1 MDQYIG
7 KFLDDRYE
15 ILDVLGTGG
24 MAVVYKAKCHRLNR
38 MVAIKILK
46 PELAQDEEIRNRF
59 HDESQAVAK
68 LNHPNIVNVFDVNQ
82 SDGVEYIVME
92 LIEGITLKQ
101 YMRKRGSSLNWREA
115 LHFMSQILQ
124 ALRHAHSRGIIH
136 RDIKPQNIMV
146 LRDGSVKVADFGI
159 ARITDSQRTM
169 TQEAL
174 GSVHYI
180 SPEQARGSNIDA
192 RSDLYSAGVVLYEM
206 LTGALPYNGDSPV
219 AVVLQHVQSIPTP
232 PRAINPD
239 IPLGMEQ
246 ITKKAMAPNPDRRY
260 PSADA
265 MLADLDAFRK
275 NPDIDFGYSDPWVLE
290 RQIDEDEPTQIHPA
304 VQLDPE
310 AIQRKREEQAAKK
323 KAEGADAAAAA
334 GAGGA
339 QQTPPV
345 TPTPQQPEPEEDGSD
360 DNYEVEEDG
369 KDGKRTAVMIGA
381 VVAIILL
388 VCLIF
393 VLLWNMIFSGIFSD
407 GSTYEVPNLLGKT
420 YQEAIAT
427 IADDPDLNS
436 HFTVTVSEETAYSAD
451 YEPGQII
458 KQDPE
463 GGTSTKSETTDITVT
478 LCAEDDDKVEVKY
491 MPNIVGKNYRDWS
504 QTLYNDYNVI
514 VSYKFE
520 YSDEYE
526 KNLIIS
532 TDPKSGDELTEG
544 QKVTLYISKGQEE
557 KLVTMVTVTGM
568 SQSEAEKTIQGLGLT
583 VGSVV
588 DVDSDEAKGTV
599 IFQSVKNGAEVKPGT
614 KVNLQVSKGPQEDPT
629 PVDPDHPT
637 DPDTPDHPDNPDTP
651 DDPNEDNTSHQI
663 KVTLPDDREEASA
676 VVIKINGSIL
686 YSKSVAPDKSIVSVS
701 YVGKIESSEITVD
714 GEPYDDYTIS

>member
-38 MVAIKILK
+38 MVAVKILK

-169 TQEAL
+169 NQEAL

-206 LTGALPYNGDSPV
+206 LTGTLPYNGDSPV

-304 VQLDPE
+304 VQLDAD

-323 KAEGADAAAAA
+323 KAEAEGA

-339 QQTPPV
+339 QTPPV
-345 TPTPQQPEPEEDGSD
+345 TPPPKQPEPEPEYEDD
-360 DNYEVEEDG
+360 DYEEEGDG
-369 KDGKRTAVMIGA
+369 KGGKRTAVMIGA
-381 VVAIILL
+381 VVAIIIM
-388 VCLIF
+388 VVLIF

-420 YQEAIAT
+420 YQEAIAA

-436 HFTVTVSEETAYSAD
+436 HFTVTVSEETAYNAD

-463 GGTSTKSETTDITVT
+463 GGTTTKSETTDITVT

-491 MPNIVGKNYRDWS
+491 MPDIVGKNYRDWS

-526 KNLIIS
+526 KNLIIN

-583 VGSVV
+583 VGNVV

-629 PVDPDHPT
+629 PVEPD
-637 DPDTPDHPDNPDTP
+637 DPDHPDNPD
-651 DDPNEDNTSHQI
+651 DDNTSHQI
-663 KVTLPDDREEASA
+663 KVTLPEDREEASA

-714 GEPYDDYTIS
+714 GEEYDDYTIS

>member
-180 SPEQARGSNIDA
+180 SPEQARGSDIDA

-206 LTGALPYNGDSPV
+206 LTGTLPYNGDSPV

-304 VQLDPE
+304 VQLDAD

-323 KAEGADAAAAA
+323 KAEAEGA

-339 QQTPPV
+339 QTPPV
-345 TPTPQQPEPEEDGSD
+345 TPPPKQPEPEPEYEDD
-360 DNYEVEEDG
+360 DYEEEGDG
-369 KDGKRTAVMIGA
+369 KGGKRTAVMIGA
-381 VVAIILL
+381 VVAIIIM
-388 VCLIF
+388 VVLIF

-420 YQEAIAT
+420 YQEAIAA

-436 HFTVTVSEETAYSAD
+436 HFTVTVSEETAYNAD

-463 GGTSTKSETTDITVT
+463 GGTTTKSETTDITVT

-491 MPNIVGKNYRDWS
+491 MPDIAGKNYRDWS

-583 VGSVV
+583 VGNVV

-629 PVDPDHPT
+629 PVEPD
-637 DPDTPDHPDNPDTP
+637 DPDHPDNPD
-651 DDPNEDNTSHQI
+651 DDNTSHQI
-663 KVTLPDDREEASA
+663 KVTLPEDREEASA

-714 GEPYDDYTIS
+714 GEEYDDYTIS

>member
-115 LHFMSQILQ
+115 LHFMTQILQ

-180 SPEQARGSNIDA
+180 SPEQARGSDIDA

-206 LTGALPYNGDSPV
+206 LTGTLPYNGDSPV

-304 VQLDPE
+304 VQIDPE
-310 AIQRKREEQAAKK
+310 TIQRKREEQAAKQ
-323 KAEGADAAAAA
+323 KAESAAAGAAAAA
-334 GAGGA
+334 GVGGA
-339 QQTPPV
+339 QASPV
-345 TPTPQQPEPEEDGSD
+345 TPPPKQPEQPEAEYPEED
-360 DNYEVEEDG
+360 YEITEDG
-369 KDGKRTAVMIGA
+369 KGGKRTAVMIGA
-381 VVAIILL
+381 VVAIIVL

-393 VLLWNMIFSGIFSD
+393 VMLWKMIFSGIFSD

-420 YQEAIAT
+420 YQEAIAA
-427 IADDPDLNS
+427 IAGDEDLNG
-436 HFTVTVSEETAYSAD
+436 HFTITVSEETAYSAD

-491 MPNIVGKNYRDWS
+491 MPDIVGKNYRDWS
-504 QTLYNDYNVI
+504 QTLYNDYNVV

-520 YSDEYE
+520 YSDDYE
-526 KNLIIS
+526 KNLIIR
-532 TDPKSGDELTEG
+532 TDPQSGEELTEG
-544 QKVTLYISKGQEE
+544 QKITLYISKGKEE

-568 SQSEAEKTIQGLGLT
+568 SQAEAEKTIHGLGLT
-583 VGSVV
+583 VGNVV
-588 DVDSDEAKGTV
+588 EVDSDEDKGTV
-599 IFQSVKNGAEVKPGT
+599 IFQSVKNDASVKTGT
-614 KVNLQVSKGPQEDPT
+614 KVNLQVSKGPKEE
-629 PVDPDHPT
+629 PDE
-637 DPDTPDHPDNPDTP
+637 PDNPDNPDHPDDP
-651 DDPNEDNTSHQI
+651 DDDNTSHQI
-663 KVTLPDDREEASA
+663 KVTLPEDREEASA

-714 GEPYDDYTIS
+714 GESYDHYTIS

>member
-38 MVAIKILK
+38 MVAVKILK

-206 LTGALPYNGDSPV
+206 LTGTLPYNGDSPV

-304 VQLDPE
+304 VQIDPE
-310 AIQRKREEQAAKK
+310 TIQRKREEQAAKQ
-323 KAEGADAAAAA
+323 KAESAAAGAAAAA
-334 GAGGA
+334 GIGGA
-339 QQTPPV
+339 QAAPV
-345 TPTPQQPEPEEDGSD
+345 TPPPKQPEQPEAEYPEED
-360 DNYEVEEDG
+360 YEITEDG
-369 KDGKRTAVMIGA
+369 KGGKRTAVMIGA
-381 VVAIILL
+381 VVAIIVL

-393 VLLWNMIFSGIFSD
+393 VMLWKMIFSGIFSD

-420 YQEAIAT
+420 YQEAIAA
-427 IADDPDLNS
+427 IAGDEDLNG
-436 HFTVTVSEETAYSAD
+436 HFTITVSEETAYSAD

-491 MPNIVGKNYRDWS
+491 MPDIVGKNYRDWS
-504 QTLYNDYNVI
+504 QTLYNDYNVV

-520 YSDEYE
+520 YSDDYE
-526 KNLIIS
+526 KNLIIR
-532 TDPKSGDELTEG
+532 TDPQSGEELTEG
-544 QKVTLYISKGQEE
+544 QKITLYISKGKEE

-568 SQSEAEKTIQGLGLT
+568 SQAEAEKTIQGLGLT
-583 VGSVV
+583 VGNVV
-588 DVDSDEAKGTV
+588 EVDSDEDKGTV
-599 IFQSVKNGAEVKPGT
+599 IFQSVKNGASVKQGT
-614 KVNLQVSKGPQEDPT
+614 KVNLQVSKGPKEE
-629 PVDPDHPT
+629 PDE
-637 DPDTPDHPDNPDTP
+637 PDNPDNPDHPDDP
-651 DDPNEDNTSHQI
+651 DDDNTSHQI
-663 KVTLPDDREEASA
+663 KVTLPEDREEASA

-714 GEPYDDYTIS
+714 GEPYDNYTIS

>member
-38 MVAIKILK
+38 MVAVKILK

-206 LTGALPYNGDSPV
+206 LTGTLPYNGDSPV

-304 VQLDPE
+304 VQIDPE
-310 AIQRKREEQAAKK
+310 TIQRKREEQAAKQ
-323 KAEGADAAAAA
+323 KAESAAAGAAAAA
-334 GAGGA
+334 GGVGA
-339 QQTPPV
+339 QAAPV
-345 TPTPQQPEPEEDGSD
+345 TPPPKQPEQPEAEYPEED
-360 DNYEVEEDG
+360 YEITEDG
-369 KDGKRTAVMIGA
+369 KGGKRTAVMIGA
-381 VVAIILL
+381 VVAIIVL

-393 VLLWNMIFSGIFSD
+393 VMLWKMIFSGIFSD

-420 YQEAIAT
+420 YQEAIAA
-427 IADDPDLNS
+427 IAGDEDLNG
-436 HFTVTVSEETAYSAD
+436 HFTITVSEETAYSAD

-491 MPNIVGKNYRDWS
+491 MPDIVGKNYRDWS

-526 KNLIIS
+526 KNLIIN

-583 VGSVV
+583 VGNVV

-614 KVNLQVSKGPQEDPT
+614 KVNLQVSKGPQEE
-629 PVDPDHPT
+629 PDE
-637 DPDTPDHPDNPDTP
+637 PDNPDNPDHPDNPD
-651 DDPNEDNTSHQI
+651 DDNTSHQI
-663 KVTLPDDREEASA
+663 KVTLPEDREEASA

-714 GEPYDDYTIS
+714 GEEYDDYTIS

>member
-7 KFLDDRYE
+7 KMLDNRYE
-15 ILDVLGTGG
+15 ILELIGSGG
-24 MAVVYKAKCHRLNR
+24 MANVYKAKCHRLNR
-38 MVAIKILK
+38 MVAVKILK
-46 PELAQDEEIRNRF
+46 NDLAENADFRRRF
-59 HDESQAVAK
+59 RDESLAVAQ
-68 LNHPNIVNVFDVNQ
+68 LSHANIVSVYDV
-82 SDGVEYIVME
+82 SRSGDTEYIVME
-92 LIEGITLKQ
+92 LVDGITLKQ
-101 YMRKRGSSLNWREA
+101 YMERRGKMDWREA
-115 LHFMSQILQ
+115 LHFITQIMR
-124 ALRHAHSRGIIH
+124 ALSHAHSRGIIH

-304 VQLDPE
+304 VQIDPE
-310 AIQRKREEQAAKK
+310 TIQRKREEQAAKK
-323 KAEGADAAAAA
+323 KAEA

-491 MPNIVGKNYRDWS
+491 MPDIVGKNYRDWS

-583 VGSVV
+583 VGNVV

>member
-1 MDQYIG
+1 M
-7 KFLDDRYE
+7 
-15 ILDVLGTGG
+15 
-24 MAVVYKAKCHRLNR
+24 
-38 MVAIKILK
+38 
-46 PELAQDEEIRNRF
+46 
-59 HDESQAVAK
+59 
-68 LNHPNIVNVFDVNQ
+68 
-82 SDGVEYIVME
+82 
-92 LIEGITLKQ
+92 
-101 YMRKRGSSLNWREA
+101 
-115 LHFMSQILQ
+115 
-124 ALRHAHSRGIIH
+124 
-136 RDIKPQNIMV
+136 
-146 LRDGSVKVADFGI
+146 
-159 ARITDSQRTM
+159 
-169 TQEAL
+169 
-174 GSVHYI
+174 
-180 SPEQARGSNIDA
+180 
-192 RSDLYSAGVVLYEM
+192 
-206 LTGALPYNGDSPV
+206 
-219 AVVLQHVQSIPTP
+219 TP
-232 PRAINPD
+232 PPK
-239 IPLGMEQ
+239 PKE
-246 ITKKAMAPNPDRRY
+246 
-260 PSADA
+260 
-265 MLADLDAFRK
+265 
-275 NPDIDFGYSDPWVLE
+275 
-290 RQIDEDEPTQIHPA
+290 
-304 VQLDPE
+304 
-310 AIQRKREEQAAKK
+310 
-323 KAEGADAAAAA
+323 
-334 GAGGA
+334 
-339 QQTPPV
+339 
-345 TPTPQQPEPEEDGSD
+345 PEPAYADDGYEE
-360 DNYEVEEDG
+360 EEDG
-369 KDGKRTAVMIGA
+369 KGGKRTAVMIGA
-381 VVAIILL
+381 VVAIIIL

-393 VLLWNMIFSGIFSD
+393 VMLWNLIFSGIFSD

-420 YQEAIAT
+420 YQEAIAA

-436 HFTVTVSEETAYSAD
+436 HFTVTVSEETAYNAD

-491 MPNIVGKNYRDWS
+491 MPDIVGKNYRDWS
-504 QTLYNDYNVI
+504 QTLYNDYGVI

-583 VGSVV
+583 VGNVV

-629 PVDPDHPT
+629 PDNPDN
-637 DPDTPDHPDNPDTP
+637 PDDPDHPDNPD
-651 DDPNEDNTSHQI
+651 DDNTSHQI

-714 GEPYDDYTIS
+714 GEAYDDYTIS

>member
-38 MVAIKILK
+38 MVAVKILK

-206 LTGALPYNGDSPV
+206 LTGTLPYNGDSPV

-304 VQLDPE
+304 VQLDAD

-323 KAEGADAAAAA
+323 KAEAEGA

-339 QQTPPV
+339 QTPPV
-345 TPTPQQPEPEEDGSD
+345 TPPPKQPEPEPEYEDD
-360 DNYEVEEDG
+360 DYEEEGDG
-369 KDGKRTAVMIGA
+369 KGGKRTAVMIGA
-381 VVAIILL
+381 VVAIIIM
-388 VCLIF
+388 VVLIF

-420 YQEAIAT
+420 YQEAIAA

-436 HFTVTVSEETAYSAD
+436 HFTVTVSEETAYNAD

-463 GGTSTKSETTDITVT
+463 GGTTTKSETTDITVT

-491 MPNIVGKNYRDWS
+491 MPDIVGKNYRDWS

-583 VGSVV
+583 VGNVV

-629 PVDPDHPT
+629 PVEPD
-637 DPDTPDHPDNPDTP
+637 DPDHPDNPD
-651 DDPNEDNTSHQI
+651 DDNTSHQI
-663 KVTLPDDREEASA
+663 KVTLPEDREEASA

-714 GEPYDDYTIS
+714 GEEYDDYTIS

>member
-38 MVAIKILK
+38 MVAVKILK

-206 LTGALPYNGDSPV
+206 LTGTLPYNGDSPV

-304 VQLDPE
+304 VQLDAD

-323 KAEGADAAAAA
+323 KAEAEGA

-339 QQTPPV
+339 QTPPV
-345 TPTPQQPEPEEDGSD
+345 TPPPKQPEPEPEYEDD
-360 DNYEVEEDG
+360 DYEEEGDG
-369 KDGKRTAVMIGA
+369 KGGKRTAVMIGA
-381 VVAIILL
+381 VVAIIIM
-388 VCLIF
+388 VVLIF

-407 GSTYEVPNLLGKT
+407 GSTYEVPNLLGRT
-420 YQEAIAT
+420 YQEAIAA

-436 HFTVTVSEETAYSAD
+436 HFTVTVSEETAYNAD

-463 GGTSTKSETTDITVT
+463 GGTTTKSETTDITVT

-583 VGSVV
+583 VGNVV

-629 PVDPDHPT
+629 PVEPD
-637 DPDTPDHPDNPDTP
+637 DPDHPDNPD
-651 DDPNEDNTSHQI
+651 DDNTSHQI
-663 KVTLPDDREEASA
+663 KVTLPEDREEASA

-714 GEPYDDYTIS
+714 GEEYDDYTIS

>member
-115 LHFMSQILQ
+115 LHFMTQILQ

-180 SPEQARGSNIDA
+180 SPEQARGSDIDA
-192 RSDLYSAGVVLYEM
+192 RSDLSSAGVVLYEM
-206 LTGALPYNGDSPV
+206 LTGTLPYNGDSPV

-304 VQLDPE
+304 VQIDPE
-310 AIQRKREEQAAKK
+310 TIQRKREEQAAKQ
-323 KAEGADAAAAA
+323 KAESAAAGAAAAA
-334 GAGGA
+334 GIGGA
-339 QQTPPV
+339 QAAPV
-345 TPTPQQPEPEEDGSD
+345 TPPPKQPEQPEAEYPEED
-360 DNYEVEEDG
+360 YEITEDRKG
-369 KDGKRTAVMIGA
+369 GKRTAVMIGA
-381 VVAIILL
+381 VVAIIVL

-393 VLLWNMIFSGIFSD
+393 VMLWKMIFSGIFSD

-420 YQEAIAT
+420 YQEAIAA
-427 IADDPDLNS
+427 IAGDEDLNG
-436 HFTVTVSEETAYSAD
+436 HFTITVSEETAYSAD

-491 MPNIVGKNYRDWS
+491 MPDIVGKNYRDWS
-504 QTLYNDYNVI
+504 QTLYNDYNVV

-520 YSDEYE
+520 YSDDYE
-526 KNLIIS
+526 KNLIIR
-532 TDPKSGDELTEG
+532 TDPQSGEELTEG
-544 QKVTLYISKGQEE
+544 QKITLYISKGKEE

-568 SQSEAEKTIQGLGLT
+568 SQAEAEKTIHGLGLT
-583 VGSVV
+583 VGNVV
-588 DVDSDEAKGTV
+588 EVDSDEDKGTV
-599 IFQSVKNGAEVKPGT
+599 IFQSVKNGASVKPGT
-614 KVNLQVSKGPQEDPT
+614 KVNLQVSKGPKEE
-629 PVDPDHPT
+629 PDE
-637 DPDTPDHPDNPDTP
+637 PDNPDNPDHPDDP
-651 DDPNEDNTSHQI
+651 DDDNTSHQI
-663 KVTLPDDREEASA
+663 KVTLPEDREEASA

-701 YVGKIESSEITVD
+701 YVGKIESSQITVD
-714 GEPYDDYTIS
+714 GEPYDNYTIS

>member
-7 KFLDDRYE
+7 KMLDDRYE
-15 ILDVLGTGG
+15 ILELIGTGG
-24 MAVVYKAKCHRLNR
+24 MANVYKARCHRLNR
-38 MVAIKILK
+38 LVAIKILK
-46 PELAQDEEIRNRF
+46 SDLADNADFRRRF
-59 HDESQAVAK
+59 HDESQAVAQ
-68 LNHPNIVNVFDVNQ
+68 LSHANIVSVYDVSTNP
-82 SDGVEYIVME
+82 DREYIVME
-92 LIEGITLKQ
+92 LIDGITLKQ
-101 YMRKRGSSLNWREA
+101 YMERRGRMDWRES
-115 LHFMSQILQ
+115 LHFITQIMRGLS
-124 ALRHAHSRGIIH
+124 HAHSRGIIH

-180 SPEQARGSNIDA
+180 SPEQARGSDIDA

-206 LTGALPYNGDSPV
+206 LTGTLPYNGDSPV

-304 VQLDPE
+304 VQIDPE
-310 AIQRKREEQAAKK
+310 TIQRKREEQAAKQ
-323 KAEGADAAAAA
+323 KAESAAAGAAAAA
-334 GAGGA
+334 GVGGA
-339 QQTPPV
+339 QASPV
-345 TPTPQQPEPEEDGSD
+345 TPPPKQPEQPEAEYPEED
-360 DNYEVEEDG
+360 YEITEDG
-369 KDGKRTAVMIGA
+369 KGGKRTAVMIGA
-381 VVAIILL
+381 VVAIIVL

-393 VLLWNMIFSGIFSD
+393 VMLWKMIFSGIFSD

-420 YQEAIAT
+420 YQEAIAA
-427 IADDPDLNS
+427 IAGDEDLNG
-436 HFTVTVSEETAYSAD
+436 HFTITVSEETAYSAD

-491 MPNIVGKNYRDWS
+491 MPDIVGKNYRDWS
-504 QTLYNDYNVI
+504 QTLYNDYNVV

-520 YSDEYE
+520 YSDDYE
-526 KNLIIS
+526 KNLIIR
-532 TDPKSGDELTEG
+532 TDPQSGEELTEG
-544 QKVTLYISKGQEE
+544 QKITLYISKGKEE

-568 SQSEAEKTIQGLGLT
+568 SQAEAEKTIHGLGLT
-583 VGSVV
+583 VGNVV
-588 DVDSDEAKGTV
+588 EVDSDEDKGTV
-599 IFQSVKNGAEVKPGT
+599 IFQSVKNGASVKTGT
-614 KVNLQVSKGPQEDPT
+614 KVNLQVSKGPKEE
-629 PVDPDHPT
+629 PDE
-637 DPDTPDHPDNPDTP
+637 PDNPDNPDHPDDP
-651 DDPNEDNTSHQI
+651 DDDNTSHQI
-663 KVTLPDDREEASA
+663 KVTLPEDREEASA

-714 GEPYDDYTIS
+714 GEPYDHYTIS

>member
-115 LHFMSQILQ
+115 LHFMTQILQ

-180 SPEQARGSNIDA
+180 SPEQARGSDIDA

-206 LTGALPYNGDSPV
+206 LTGTLPYNGDSPV

-304 VQLDPE
+304 VQIDPE
-310 AIQRKREEQAAKK
+310 TIQRKREEQAAKQ
-323 KAEGADAAAAA
+323 KAESAAAGAAAAA
-334 GAGGA
+334 GVGGA
-339 QQTPPV
+339 QASPV
-345 TPTPQQPEPEEDGSD
+345 TPPPKQPEQPEAEYPEED
-360 DNYEVEEDG
+360 YEITEDG
-369 KDGKRTAVMIGA
+369 KGGKRTAVMIGA
-381 VVAIILL
+381 VVAIIVL

-393 VLLWNMIFSGIFSD
+393 VMLWKMIFSGIFSD

-420 YQEAIAT
+420 YQEAIAA
-427 IADDPDLNS
+427 IAGDEDLNG
-436 HFTVTVSEETAYSAD
+436 HFTITVSEETAYSAD

-491 MPNIVGKNYRDWS
+491 MPDIVGKNYRDWS
-504 QTLYNDYNVI
+504 QTLYNDYNVV

-520 YSDEYE
+520 YSDDYE
-526 KNLIIS
+526 KNLIIR
-532 TDPKSGDELTEG
+532 TDPQSGEELTEG
-544 QKVTLYISKGQEE
+544 QKITLYISKGKEE

-568 SQSEAEKTIQGLGLT
+568 SQAEAEKTIHGLGLT
-583 VGSVV
+583 VGNVV
-588 DVDSDEAKGTV
+588 EVDSDEDKGTV
-599 IFQSVKNGAEVKPGT
+599 IFQSVKNGASVKTGT
-614 KVNLQVSKGPQEDPT
+614 KVNLQVSKGPKEE
-629 PVDPDHPT
+629 PDE
-637 DPDTPDHPDNPDTP
+637 PDNPDNPDHPDDP
-651 DDPNEDNTSHQI
+651 DDDNTSHQI
-663 KVTLPDDREEASA
+663 KVTLPEDREEASA

-714 GEPYDDYTIS
+714 GESYDHYTIS

>member
-7 KFLDDRYE
+7 KFLDGRYE

-46 PELAQDEEIRNRF
+46 PELAKDEEIRNRF

-101 YMRKRGSSLNWREA
+101 YMRKRGGSLNWREA
-115 LHFMSQILQ
+115 LHFMTQILQ

-159 ARITDSQRTM
+159 ARICDSQRTM

-206 LTGALPYNGDSPV
+206 LTGTLPYQGDSPV
-219 AVVLQHVQSIPTP
+219 AVVLQHVQSIPTS

-290 RQIDEDEPTQIHPA
+290 QQIDEDEPTQIHPA
-304 VQLDPE
+304 VQLDAE
-310 AIQRKREEQAAKK
+310 AIQRKREELAAKQ
-323 KAEGADAAAAA
+323 KAEGAGATAAA

-339 QQTPPV
+339 QTPPV
-345 TPTPQQPEPEEDGSD
+345 TPPPKQPEPEVAYSEEDDEG
-360 DNYEVEEDG
+360 EEDG
-369 KDGKRTAVMIGA
+369 EGGKRTAVMIGA

-393 VLLWNMIFSGIFSD
+393 VLLWNMIFSGIFRD
-407 GSTYEVPNLLGKT
+407 GSTYKVPNLLGKT

-427 IADDPDLNS
+427 IRDDPDLNS

-463 GGTSTKSETTDITVT
+463 GGTTTKSETTEITVT
-478 LCAEDDDKVEVKY
+478 LCAEDDVKAEVKY
-491 MPNIVGKNYRDWS
+491 MPDIVGKNYRDWS
-504 QTLYNDYNVI
+504 QTLYNDYGVI

-526 KNLIIS
+526 KNLIIR
-532 TDPKSGDELTEG
+532 TDPKSGQELTEG
-544 QKVTLYISKGQEE
+544 QKITLYISKGQEE

-568 SQSEAEKTIQGLGLT
+568 TQTEAEKTIQGLGLT
-583 VGSVV
+583 VGNVAE
-588 DVDSDEAKGTV
+588 VDSDEAKGTV

-614 KVNLQVSKGPQEDPT
+614 RVNLQVSKGPQEEPDN
-629 PVDPDHPT
+629 PDHPGE
-637 DPDTPDHPDNPDTP
+637 PDNPDTP
-651 DDPNEDNTSHQI
+651 SNPNDDNTTHQI
-663 KVTLPDDREEASA
+663 KVILPEDREEASA
-676 VVIKINGSIL
+676 VVIKINGRIL
-686 YSKSVAPDKSIVSVS
+686 YSSSVAPDKSIVSVS
-701 YVGKIESSEITVD
+701 YSGKIESSEITVD
-714 GEPYDDYTIS
+714 GEPYDNYTIS

>member
-38 MVAIKILK
+38 MVAVKILK

-206 LTGALPYNGDSPV
+206 LTGTLPYNGDSPV

-304 VQLDPE
+304 VQLDAD

-323 KAEGADAAAAA
+323 KAEAEGA

-339 QQTPPV
+339 QTPPV
-345 TPTPQQPEPEEDGSD
+345 TPPPKQPEPEPEYEDD
-360 DNYEVEEDG
+360 DYEEEGDG
-369 KDGKRTAVMIGA
+369 KGGKRTAVMIGA
-381 VVAIILL
+381 VVAIIIM
-388 VCLIF
+388 VVLIF

-420 YQEAIAT
+420 YQEAIAA

-436 HFTVTVSEETAYSAD
+436 HFTVTVSEETAYNAD

-463 GGTSTKSETTDITVT
+463 GGTTTKSETTDITVT

-491 MPNIVGKNYRDWS
+491 MPDIVGKNYRDWS

-526 KNLIIS
+526 KNLIIN

-583 VGSVV
+583 VGNVV

-629 PVDPDHPT
+629 PVEPD
-637 DPDTPDHPDNPDTP
+637 DPDHPDNPD
-651 DDPNEDNTSHQI
+651 DDNTSHQI
-663 KVTLPDDREEASA
+663 KVTLPEDREEASA

-714 GEPYDDYTIS
+714 GEEYDDYTIS

>member
-38 MVAIKILK
+38 MVAVKILK

-206 LTGALPYNGDSPV
+206 LTGTLPYNGDSPV

-304 VQLDPE
+304 VQLDAD

-323 KAEGADAAAAA
+323 KAEAEGA
-334 GAGGA
+334 GAGGV
-339 QQTPPV
+339 QTPPV
-345 TPTPQQPEPEEDGSD
+345 TPPPKQPEPEPEYEDD
-360 DNYEVEEDG
+360 DYEEEGDG
-369 KDGKRTAVMIGA
+369 KGGKRTAVMIGA
-381 VVAIILL
+381 VVAIIIM
-388 VCLIF
+388 VVLIF

-420 YQEAIAT
+420 YQEAIAA

-436 HFTVTVSEETAYSAD
+436 HFTVTVSEETAYNAD

-463 GGTSTKSETTDITVT
+463 GGTTTKSETTDITVT

-491 MPNIVGKNYRDWS
+491 MPDIVGKNYRDWS

-526 KNLIIS
+526 KNLIIR

-583 VGSVV
+583 VGNVV

-614 KVNLQVSKGPQEDPT
+614 KVNLQVSKGPQEE
-629 PVDPDHPT
+629 PDE
-637 DPDTPDHPDNPDTP
+637 PDNPDNPDHPDDP
-651 DDPNEDNTSHQI
+651 DDDNTSHQI
-663 KVTLPDDREEASA
+663 KVTLPEDREEASA

-714 GEPYDDYTIS
+714 GEEYDDYTIS

>member
-115 LHFMSQILQ
+115 LHFMTQILQ

-206 LTGALPYNGDSPV
+206 LTGTLPYNGDSPV

-304 VQLDPE
+304 VQLDAD

-323 KAEGADAAAAA
+323 KAEAEGA

-339 QQTPPV
+339 QTPPV
-345 TPTPQQPEPEEDGSD
+345 TPPPKQPEPEPEYEDD
-360 DNYEVEEDG
+360 DYEEEEDG
-369 KDGKRTAVMIGA
+369 KGGKRTAVMIGA
-381 VVAIILL
+381 VVAIIIM
-388 VCLIF
+388 VVLIF

-420 YQEAIAT
+420 YQEAIAA

-436 HFTVTVSEETAYSAD
+436 HFTVTVSEETAYNAD

-463 GGTSTKSETTDITVT
+463 GGTTTKSETTDITVT

-520 YSDEYE
+520 YSDVYE

-583 VGSVV
+583 VGNVV

-629 PVDPDHPT
+629 PVEPD
-637 DPDTPDHPDNPDTP
+637 DPDHPDNPD
-651 DDPNEDNTSHQI
+651 DDNTSHQI
-663 KVTLPDDREEASA
+663 KVTLPEDREEASA

-714 GEPYDDYTIS
+714 GEEYDDYTIS